1 MTDAVPLPEAP
12 ALSQVERVVD
22 TFIAPSKTFT
32 DILRSTS
39 WWLPF
44 ILLVIATIG
53 SCFAMDQKVGFDS
66 IAEHQMMKNAA
77 VAEQIQQLPPDQR
90 AAKLH
95 ASAKFTRIFTYCAF
109 IPFLIAIAIEA
120 LVIWGC
126 FNFGLGAK
134 TTFGQVFA
142 VIMYAGLPR
151 LFTSL
156 LTIIFLFTGVGAETF
171 DIQNPVGTNLG
182 YFLQNSSPALKVAG
196 SFFDV
201 FGLWS
206 LALLVI
212 GMAIV
217 ARKSI
222 AQSAAIIVGW
232 WFVMLLVFSG
242 IAAATS

>member
-1 MTDAVPLPEAP
+1 MTDAAPLPEAP

-32 DILRSTS
+32 DILRNTS

-44 ILLVIATIG
+44 ILLVLATVA
-53 SCFAMDQKVGFDS
+53 SCFAMDKKIGFES
-66 IAEHQMMKNAA
+66 ITEHQMTKTPAA
-77 VAEQIQQLPPDQR
+77 AEQFQQLPPAQQ
-90 AAKLH
+90 AARLH
-95 ASAKFTRIFTYCAF
+95 AGAKFTRAFTYGAC
-109 IPFLIAIAIEA
+109 IPFLIVIALEA
-120 LVIWGC
+120 LVLWGS

-142 VIMYAGLPR
+142 VIMYSGLPR
-151 LFTSL
+151 LFISL
-156 LTIIFLFTGVGAETF
+156 LTIIFLFAGVGTESF

-182 YFLQNSSPALKVAG
+182 YFLQGSSPALRVAG

-201 FGLWS
+201 FGLWA

-217 ARKSI
+217 ARKSM
-222 AQSAAIIVGW
+222 AQAATIIVGW
-232 WFVMLLVFSG
+232 WFLMLLIFTG
-242 IAAATS
+242 ITAVTS